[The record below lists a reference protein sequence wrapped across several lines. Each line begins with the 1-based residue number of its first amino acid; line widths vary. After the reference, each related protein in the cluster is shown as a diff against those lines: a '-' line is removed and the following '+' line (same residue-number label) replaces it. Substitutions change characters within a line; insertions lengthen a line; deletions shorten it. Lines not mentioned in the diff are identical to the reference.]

1 MNKQT
6 WLLTQIAQF
15 PELSARELAA
25 KLNDKIL
32 VNNPKPQS
40 TVPLLPTLEQAL
52 AVLTPKERFDIAETW
67 TYDRILQ
74 AINQQNWDLVF
85 VSLGIL
91 KDGNILSQESY
102 DKLIKLLQQ
111 TQPDPSY
118 QAQIWLSP
126 AELAKHG
133 AILVS
138 DVEELMV

>member
-1 MNKQT
+1 MNKQE

-32 VNNPKPQS
+32 VDNPEPQN

-52 AVLTPKERFDIAETW
+52 AILTPKERFDIAETW

-74 AINQQNWDLVF
+74 AVNQQDWQLVI
-85 VSLGIL
+85 VSLSIL
-91 KDGNILSQESY
+91 KDGNVLSQESC

-111 TQPDPSY
+111 TQPDPNY
-118 QAQIWLSP
+118 QAQIWLSI
-126 AELAKHG
+126 AELAG
-133 AILVS
+133 FSVVLVNEI
-138 DVEELMV
+138 EELI